1 VAMNENWYNITN
13 KADNTADVYIFDE
26 IGMWGVTAQSF
37 ITDIKDLDK
46 TPINLHINS
55 LGGDV
60 FDGMAI
66 YNVLK
71 KRTAKT
77 TVYIEG
83 IAASIATIIAMGG
96 DEVVMSENSLFM
108 IHNAWSGA
116 MGEAKDM
123 RKSADLLDKIG
134 GELKDI
140 YMKKVNVSLESLSE
154 MMDNETWLNA
164 DEALAHGFITSISD
178 AIKVAASYD
187 VSKFK
192 NITNEQI
199 KNKLSININNKK
211 MTNELKD
218 WFDNKVKEIVTA
230 VKGDV
235 KVSEDVVNQTE
246 ISVKLEDNE
255 EITNKISEFET
266 NNIELTN
273 KITSLEE
280 ELVSAKGTNET
291 LNAEVEGLNAAA
303 NKAEAKGTDTDN
315 VVDPAIVNEP
325 KAVDANAGFN
335 NMIAEMIRTRVNN

>member
-1 VAMNENWYNITN
+1 MNENWYNIKN
-13 KADNTADVYIFDE
+13 EAGGTADVYIFDE
-26 IGMWGVTAQSF
+26 IGMWGITAQSF

-71 KRTAKT
+71 KRTART

-83 IAASIATIIAMGG
+83 IAASIATIIALGG
-96 DEVVMSENSLFM
+96 DEVIMSENSLFM

-116 MGEAKDM
+116 MGEADDM
-123 RKSADLLDKIG
+123 RKAADLLDKIG
-134 GELKDI
+134 GELKGI
-140 YMKKVNVSLESLSE
+140 YMKKVNLSVE
-154 MMDNETWLNA
+154 ALTDMMDKETWLSA
-164 DEALAHGFITSISD
+164 EEALAHGFITSISD

-218 WFDNKVKEIVTA
+218 WFNNKVEEIVAT

-246 ISVKLEDNE
+246 ISVKLSDNE
-255 EITNKISEFET
+255 EIMNKISEFET
-266 NNIELTN
+266 TNIDLTN
-273 KITSLEE
+273 KITALEE
-280 ELVSAKGTNET
+280 ELVTAKGTNET
-291 LNAEVEGLNAAA
+291 LNGEVEDLNASI
-303 NKAEAKGTDTDN
+303 NKAEAKGTDTENDSDPVI
-315 VVDPAIVNEP
+315 VVEPAVVN
-325 KAVDANAGFN
+325 ANAGFH
-335 NMIAEMIRTRVNN
+335 NMVAEMIRTRVNN